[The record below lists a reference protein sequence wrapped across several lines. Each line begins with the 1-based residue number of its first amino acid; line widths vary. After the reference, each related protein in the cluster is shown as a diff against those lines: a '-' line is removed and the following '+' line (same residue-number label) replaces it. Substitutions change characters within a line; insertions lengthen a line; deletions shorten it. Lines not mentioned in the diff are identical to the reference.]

1 MENLNSGLLAIQG
14 AATGVVVIMGVISA
28 CIVAAKNLPS
38 IDDPNVKNR
47 LIGALLT
54 ILAIIAI
61 VAAMIWALPWVWS
74 LFVG

>member
-38 IDDPNVKNR
+38 VDDPAVKNR